1 MRHNLKQS
9 SIMVD
14 LHDYNIELIE
24 KESLRKNFAITDFI
38 HIRKFETEIN
48 IDVLLSLDEK
58 TIKTE

>member
-1 MRHNLKQS
+1 
-9 SIMVD
+9 MVD